1 MPQHATCNDLHISQ
15 LVPRVCEIYA
25 NLMAAARKSIGIFY
39 APHHLLYVRSIGISH
54 PPKTHTHTH
63 ICISIDSKF
72 DNPVATLGETQRN
85 QIKANAK
92 AAAAPADTLLPGH
105 KVRVVNVSVAQTV
118 SQTVSVSVY
127 LCVTAAHT

>member
-1 MPQHATCNDLHISQ
+1 MPQHATCNELHISQ
-15 LVPRVCEIYA
+15 LVSRVCEIYA

-39 APHHLLYVRSIGISH
+39 APHHLLYVRSIVTP
-54 PPKTHTHTH
+54 PPKIHTH